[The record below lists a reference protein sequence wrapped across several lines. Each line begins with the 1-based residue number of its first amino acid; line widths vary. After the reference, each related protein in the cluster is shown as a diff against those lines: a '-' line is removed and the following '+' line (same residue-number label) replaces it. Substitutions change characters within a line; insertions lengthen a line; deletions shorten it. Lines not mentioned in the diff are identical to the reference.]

1 MAKKQSLSDLLQQEA
16 QKITSP
22 EDDSA
27 IEIPVQEIAQE
38 QASTDEESSPQTPEP
53 TTTRRANPTKADL
66 EVTIKE
72 LTSDLEKSHKKE
84 AVLEQEI
91 ADLKLNLSRQKTL
104 ASEQKTLAEQLTKEL
119 NDAKKT
125 ALQLA
130 EANSQLIEE
139 INVLKQSA
147 KTTSQI
153 TAKPTS
159 AIRPVKESYNPLT
172 YKKSHRSSEKL
183 AEQQTVTND
192 DFAENTWL
200 YD

>member
-27 IEIPVQEIAQE
+27 IEVSTPEIVQEQTTIDE
-38 QASTDEESSPQTPEP
+38 QSSLQTPEP
-53 TTTRRANPTKADL
+53 TTRRTNPTKADL
-66 EVTIKE
+66 EATVKE
-72 LTSDLEKSHKKE
+72 LTSNLQRSHKKE
-84 AVLEQEI
+84 AALEQEI
-91 ADLKLNLSRQKTL
+91 VDLKLNLSRQKTL
-104 ASEQKTLAEQLTKEL
+104 ASEQKTLAEQLTQEL
-119 NDAKKT
+119 NETKKT

-139 INVLKQSA
+139 MNALKQSV

-153 TAKPTS
+153 VTKPTS

-183 AEQQTVTND
+183 AEQQTATND

>member
-53 TTTRRANPTKADL
+53 TTRRTNPTKADL

-72 LTSDLEKSHKKE
+72 LTSNLEKSHKKE
-84 AVLEQEI
+84 AALEQEI

-119 NDAKKT
+119 NETKKT

-139 INVLKQSA
+139 INALKQPA

-153 TAKPTS
+153 VAKPTS

-183 AEQQTVTND
+183 AEQQTTIND
-192 DFAENTWL
+192 DFADKTWL